1 MSTPVPLPMD
11 PPELTRQLVAFL
23 QEETGKAG
31 FSRAVVGVS
40 GGLDSAVALL
50 LAVRALGPE
59 NVLALR
65 MPHRDSSP
73 ASLAHADLVIGAVGC
88 PGETLEVT
96 GPVEA
101 AREVLGAD
109 DPLRRGNLAARVRMA
124 FLYDRAMARRALV
137 VGTSNKTELL
147 LGYSTRWGDGAFDLD
162 PLGDLY
168 KCQVRRLGQYLG
180 VPREI
185 LGKPPSADLWP
196 GQTDE
201 EELGFTYDDA
211 DRLLWLVVDRRMPA
225 EKAIDEAGL
234 DRDLAR
240 RIVERVRRTQFKRT
254 LPLVCKVQARTIGID
269 FRYPRDWGL

>member
-1 MSTPVPLPMD
+1 VNDPVPLPMD
-11 PPELTRQLVAFL
+11 PPELTRQLEAFL
-23 QEETGKAG
+23 HEEITKAG
-31 FSRAVVGVS
+31 FSRAIVGVS
-40 GGLDSAVALL
+40 GGLDSAVVLL
-50 LAVRALGPE
+50 LTARALGAE

-73 ASLAHADLVIGAVGC
+73 ESLAHADLAIDRAGC
-88 PGETLEVT
+88 PAETLDVT
-96 GPVEA
+96 APVEA

-147 LGYSTRWGDGAFDLD
+147 LGYSTRWGDGAWDLD
-162 PLGDLY
+162 PVGDLY
-168 KCQVRRLGQYLG
+168 KCQVRRLGEHLG
-180 VPREI
+180 VPGEI

-201 EELGFTYDDA
+201 AELGFTYEDA
-211 DRLLWLVVDRRMPA
+211 DRLLWLVVDRRVPPA
-225 EKAIDEAGL
+225 EAIDRLGL
-234 DRDLAR
+234 DRELGR
-240 RIVERVRRTQFKRT
+240 TILERMRRTQFKRA